1 MENDASNNVRL
12 FWLHYSE
19 FQEFGERVHS
29 HTEAHGENWMKPKP
43 ILVVEIRET
52 GQADWLGSADEA
64 YLTCIRDAAGR
75 MTVWKSEAS
84 GGPDKCGH

>member
-1 MENDASNNVRL
+1 MRTTWKTTRPTKGRL

-29 HTEAHGENWMKPKP
+29 HTEAHGENWMKPKS

-52 GQADWLGSADEA
+52 VWESVI
-64 YLTCIRDAAGR
+64 LT
-75 MTVWKSEAS
+75 EAS
-84 GGPDKCGH
+84 VGPDKCGHLV